1 MNNNESTFIGYDEF
15 AKKFTKLKK
24 DVRQRLIEREDLK
37 EKSINSPRSILT
49 EQIKTSIEDAAESE
63 SIRRVITETI
73 ATYLKDIDAPYRI
86 KIQALIE
93 PDVYKEIMEHLNR
106 LEKTNKKSLASAK
119 EALINKYMTSSVLS
133 TMVSRSFQN
142 CFTEKCTKYGTDA
155 YYRYTTNHRAGALI
169 EGIGV
174 ALISGSSKELSSENG
189 GYFYIQDAIAYTSL
203 LQKKQEKHLRR
214 IVGDSKLP
222 SIISKAKQRQIGN
235 RGFYTINRNSYMTVG
250 DSSAM
255 CKFANFKEFFSTVC
269 AAPSTVSILTAM
281 QSESESEQ

>member
-1 MNNNESTFIGYDEF
+1 MNNNELTFISYDEF
-15 AKKFTKLKK
+15 AGKFTKLKNGI
-24 DVRQRLIEREDLK
+24 RQRLFEKEDLK
-37 EKSINSPRSILT
+37 KKSINCPRSILT
-49 EQIKTSIEDAAESE
+49 RQIKTSIEDTAESE
-63 SIRRVITETI
+63 SIRRIITETI
-73 ATYLKDIDAPYRI
+73 AINLKDIDSSHRI

-133 TMVSRSFQN
+133 TMISRSFQN
-142 CFTEKCTKYGTDA
+142 DFTEKCTKTGTDA

-174 ALISGSSKELSSENG
+174 ALISSSTKELNSENG
-189 GYFYIQDAIAYTSL
+189 GYFYIQDAIAYTGL

-214 IVGDSKLP
+214 IVGDIKLP
-222 SIISKAKQRQIGN
+222 SVISKAKQRQIGN
-235 RGFYTINRNSYMTVG
+235 RGYYTISRNSYLTVG
-250 DSSAM
+250 DSSTM

-269 AAPSTVSILTAM
+269 AAPATVSILTSM
-281 QSESESEQ
+281 QNESESEQ